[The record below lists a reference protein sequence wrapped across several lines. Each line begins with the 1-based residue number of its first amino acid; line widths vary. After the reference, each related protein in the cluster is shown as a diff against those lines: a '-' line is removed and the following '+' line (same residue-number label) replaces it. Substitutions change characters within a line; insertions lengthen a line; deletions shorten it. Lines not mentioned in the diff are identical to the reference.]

1 LLLTGVVISAQRFR
15 LDAPVILEALA
26 KLVLQPLLVL
36 GIALLFR
43 MEHDL
48 VRDIVLICAIPGGFF
63 GLVFGK
69 AFNAT
74 PQTASSGLIA
84 TYALAVITL
93 PLWILI
99 LTRFV

>member
-1 LLLTGVVISAQRFR
+1 
-15 LDAPVILEALA
+15 
-26 KLVLQPLLVL
+26 
-36 GIALLFR
+36 

-48 VRDIVLICAIPGGFF
+48 VRDIVLICAIPGLFF

-69 AFNAT
+69 AFDAT

-84 TYALAVITL
+84 TYVLAVITL

-99 LTRFV
+99 LTQFV

>member
-1 LLLTGVVISAQRFR
+1 VVISAQRFS
-15 LDAPVILEALA
+15 LDIPVILTALA
-26 KLVLQPLLVL
+26 KLVLQPLLAL

-43 MEHDL
+43 MERDL
-48 VRDIVLICAIPGGFF
+48 VRDIVLICAIPAGFF

-84 TYALAVITL
+84 TYALGVITL
-93 PLWILI
+93 PLWILV